1 MMEATPSPT
10 FKMPEADF
18 LLEFQ
23 VVALNAPTQLGD
35 VDQSLEGDIRGKRR

>member
-1 MMEATPSPT
+1 
-10 FKMPEADF
+10 

-35 VDQSLEGDIRGKRR
+35 VDQALEGDKRLQPIRPL